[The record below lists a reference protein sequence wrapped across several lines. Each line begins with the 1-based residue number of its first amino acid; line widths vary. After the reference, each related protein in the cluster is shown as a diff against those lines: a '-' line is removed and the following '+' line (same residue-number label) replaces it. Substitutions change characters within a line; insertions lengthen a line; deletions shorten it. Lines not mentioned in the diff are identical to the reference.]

1 MLSEHEQLIDKVV
14 KVCSGQTQAKPG
26 DCWELYELGCTRW
39 QYDMTWHDLNNKIDT
54 APFHF
59 YQSPTEWLVV
69 INLVIGYFFLILSEI
84 NFSEYLRG
92 KYIVEIIS
100 WELYVEVDQMT
111 LL

>member
-1 MLSEHEQLIDKVV
+1 MI
-14 KVCSGQTQAKPG
+14 GG
-26 DCWELYELGCTRW
+26 
-39 QYDMTWHDLNNKIDT
+39 
-54 APFHF
+54 
-59 YQSPTEWLVV
+59 YQPCNWL
-69 INLVIGYFFLILSEI
+69 FFKILSEI